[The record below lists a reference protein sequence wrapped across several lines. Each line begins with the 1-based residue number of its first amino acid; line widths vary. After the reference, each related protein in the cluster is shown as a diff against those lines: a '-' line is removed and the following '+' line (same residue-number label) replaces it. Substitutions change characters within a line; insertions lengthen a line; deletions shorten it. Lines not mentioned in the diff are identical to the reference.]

1 MPTVL
6 ICSTAYQPVAGALAK
21 VLGVG
26 DLTIA
31 TIPHPFSWSGLTR
44 EQISQRV
51 AGVFNQVVKGLT
63 QPAASKQT
71 LAHEIAG
78 R

>member
-1 MPTVL
+1 ML

-21 VLGVG
+21 GLGVG
-26 DLTIA
+26 DLSIA

-44 EQISQRV
+44 EQISERV
-51 AGVFNQVVKGLT
+51 TGVFKQVVKGLT
-63 QPAASKQT
+63 ESAASKPAPNTQGT
-71 LAHEIAG
+71 